1 MIINRAYK
9 FRLYPDEEQTIL
21 INKTLGCNRFVYNYF
36 LNKKKVLYET
46 NKQTISYFECNK
58 DIPNLEIEY
67 PFLKEIDSMSLRC
80 TLKDLDRA
88 FNSFFKEKSG
98 YPKFKKKNM
107 KNSYRTNMISSTY
120 KGNTYN
126 NIKLDLEKR
135 VITLPKLKEVK
146 IRGYR
151 KLKTI
156 EGRVIN
162 ATILRESDNTYYV
175 SVLYEQI
182 IKTNK
187 FIPNKAVGIDLGIKD
202 LVITSDYEKYTNENV
217 IRKYENRIKRIQ
229 RSLSRKIKGSKNY
242 IKANEELARAYKKIR
257 NARKYNIHKITKEI
271 VNNNDIIVT
280 ENLKV
285 KNMIKNHNIAK
296 SVTDASLSEIV
307 RQLTYKSIWNN
318 KKLIKVDT
326 YYPSSQI
333 CSVCGY
339 QNKITKDLNV
349 REYTCP
355 KCGTRHDRDYNA
367 SVNIMFE
374 GITKYFKNEY
384 EY

>member
-9 FRLYPDEEQTIL
+9 FRLYPNQEQTIL
-21 INKTLGCNRFVYNYF
+21 INKTLGCNRLVYNYY
-36 LNKKKVLYET
+36 LNKKKELYET
-46 NKQTISYFECNK
+46 NKLTISYFECNK
-58 DIPNLEIEY
+58 DILNLEIEY
-67 PFLKEIDSMSLRC
+67 PFLKEVDSMSLRC

-88 FNSFFKEKSG
+88 YNRFFKEKIG

-202 LVITSDYEKYTNENV
+202 LVITSDYEKYTNEKV
-217 IRKYENRIKRIQ
+217 IKKYENRIKRIQ

-242 IKANEELARAYKKIR
+242 IKAKEELARAYKKIR
-257 NARKYNIHKITKEI
+257 NARKYNIHKITKKI

-296 SVTDASLSEIV
+296 SVTDASLSEII

-349 REYTCP
+349 REYICP
-355 KCGTRHDRDYNA
+355 KCGTKHDRDFNA